1 MVQWLALCTSNAGG
15 LAGLIPGQG
24 AKILQALQ
32 CGKKKKKKRPNEH
45 TYLFHSVGVSVNEL
59 LVITHLEQC
68 LVNSKQSVNVSFY

>member
-1 MVQWLALCTSNAGG
+1 MA
-15 LAGLIPGQG
+15 
-24 AKILQALQ
+24 
-32 CGKKKKKKRPNEH
+32 KKKKKRPNEH